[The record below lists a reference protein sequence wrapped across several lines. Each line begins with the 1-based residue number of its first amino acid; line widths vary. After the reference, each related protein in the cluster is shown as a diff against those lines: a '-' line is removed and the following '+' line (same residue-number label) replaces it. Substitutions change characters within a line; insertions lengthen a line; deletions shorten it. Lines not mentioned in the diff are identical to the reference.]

1 MKYLIIC
8 LIILASFHH
17 AISKTKEEWKGRAVY
32 QILTDRF
39 ARSDGKTAACNDLRN
54 YCGGSFKG
62 IERHLDYIK
71 DLGFD
76 AIWISPIV
84 ENAEGGYHGYW
95 TTNFYKINLQYGSE
109 QDFKDLV
116 KAAHARDIWV
126 MVDIVANHVADLN
139 ENFKLFDP
147 FNKPEHY
154 HEKCAIHNNDW
165 KHNQWRVEN
174 CRFAN
179 LPDINQDNPWVKQK
193 LLEWIRD
200 LVKKYDIDGIRI
212 DTVMLVPKWFWAE
225 FSKASGVYTVGEVCD
240 ERYNYVASYQGPLD
254 AVLNYNLYFVLK
266 NVWGYGQSMHGIRS
280 HYDAMQAYTDQSVL
294 GNFLDNHDQNR
305 FLSFFPQSKPK
316 FLSAIAFSLTSIGI
330 PMMYYGTEFM
340 YAGGGEPANREVLWT
355 VLTTVKTDVQDF
367 VRTLLKARQKTQF
380 WKDPQVE
387 KWVDDNFYAFTRGK
401 VLVTLTNTEEYVK
414 RRVKFL
420 EYPVGTVL
428 CNIFHPQSDCLKV
441 ENGEI
446 DVILLK
452 GEVKIFVPKTQLLEL
467 EMTSDAEED
476 FLA

>member
-62 IERHLDYIK
+62 IEHHLDYIK

-84 ENAEGGYHGYW
+84 ENTDKGYHGYW
-95 TTNFYKINLQYGSE
+95 ATSFYKINPEYGSE

-116 KAAHARDIWV
+116 KAAHDKDIWI
-126 MVDIVANHVADLN
+126 MVDVVANHVADVN
-139 ENFKLFDP
+139 ENFSLVEP

-154 HEKCAIHNNDW
+154 HNKCEIHLNDW
-165 KHNQWRVEN
+165 KHNQWRVEY

-179 LPDINQDNPWVKQK
+179 LPDINQESPWVKKK

-225 FSKASGVYTVGEVCD
+225 FSKASGVYTLGEVAD
-240 ERYNYVASYQGPLD
+240 ERYKFLASYQGPLD

-266 NVWGYGQSMHGIRS
+266 SVFGQNKSMNGIRS
-280 HYDAMQAYTDQSVL
+280 EPKYSV
-294 GNFLDNHDQNR
+294 
-305 FLSFFPQSKPK
+305 
-316 FLSAIAFSLTSIGI
+316 
-330 PMMYYGTEFM
+330 
-340 YAGGGEPANREVLWT
+340 W
-355 VLTTVKTDVQDF
+355 DF
-367 VRTLLKARQKTQF
+367 
-380 WKDPQVE
+380 
-387 KWVDDNFYAFTRGK
+387 
-401 VLVTLTNTEEYVK
+401 
-414 RRVKFL
+414 
-420 EYPVGTVL
+420 
-428 CNIFHPQSDCLKV
+428 
-441 ENGEI
+441 
-446 DVILLK
+446 
-452 GEVKIFVPKTQLLEL
+452 
-467 EMTSDAEED
+467 
-476 FLA
+476 